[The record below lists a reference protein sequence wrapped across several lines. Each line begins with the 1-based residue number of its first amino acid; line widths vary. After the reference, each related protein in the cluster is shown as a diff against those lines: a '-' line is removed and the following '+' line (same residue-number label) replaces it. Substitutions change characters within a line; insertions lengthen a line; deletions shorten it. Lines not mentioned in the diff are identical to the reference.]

1 MSTTSKNV
9 AVNMGQY
16 RKCFNQQI
24 LEIPSALGTIPATEV
39 VKEFGDAKYRIRS
52 VDGNTHK
59 MTLPIYKL
67 WDLIVLKLTE
77 IVSHQAYNG
86 YQWDRY
92 DTWYIDLSIKTIA
105 DCLDLS
111 TRVDALTHLYRRII
125 AAAKVLQN
133 ISVTVTKGKN
143 STNIDG
149 YLSDIAV
156 RDCSNTQA
164 HSMTKSNAL
173 FSFFINPELIAY
185 LAEQRVAIYHFNHA
199 WLHLPENSL
208 NAYAAAKRLGRQYS
222 QNTYKC
228 KTSTKPVTMDIGTL
242 RNCLPCLNNKV
253 DKDNRVALD
262 NALKSIPGLTYSYLI
277 DGQRLTF
284 EELAKRQ
291 LRSRKYNEV
300 KIDIRYD
307 DHPNTSDNK
316 PTTDL
321 IRKMNDDALYGGH
334 RFYEVEAADTIINR
348 RGAIKQPAEKPMY
361 ALPPD
366 VISSPDEF
374 DDPENADDWLS
385 EESIVDTEPPFSP
398 FSR

>member
-1 MSTTSKNV
+1 MSTKTSKNV
-9 AVNMGQY
+9 VVNTGQY
-16 RKCFNQQI
+16 HKCFNQQI
-24 LEIPSALGTIPATEV
+24 LDPSALSTISATEI
-39 VKEFGDAKYRIRS
+39 VKAFSDAKYRICA
-52 VDGNTHK
+52 VDGNTYK

-67 WDLIVLKLTE
+67 WDLITIKLTE
-77 IVSHQAYNG
+77 LVPCHRRTKN
-86 YQWDRY
+86 YQWDHC
-92 DTWYIDLSIKTIA
+92 DPWDINLSIKTIA
-105 DCLDLS
+105 DCLGLS
-111 TRVDALTHLYRRII
+111 TSVGALTHLYDRII
-125 AAAKVLQN
+125 AAANVLRN

-143 STNIDG
+143 STKIDG

-156 RDCSNTQA
+156 RDCSHTQK

-173 FSFFINPELIAY
+173 FSFTINPELIAY
-185 LAEQRVAIYHFNHA
+185 LAEQNLIIFHFNHA

-208 NAYAAAKRLGRQYS
+208 NAYVAAKRLGRHYS

-228 KTSTKPVTMDIGTL
+228 KNPAKPVTMDIGTL

-253 DKDNRVALD
+253 DRDNRVALD

-277 DGQRLTF
+277 DGQELTF

-321 IRKMNDDALYGGH
+321 IKKMNDDALYGGH
-334 RFYEVEAADTIINR
+334 CVYDVDAADTIINHK
-348 RGAIKQPAEKPMY
+348 GAIKQPAEKPIY
-361 ALPPD
+361 ALPPMFD
-366 VISSPDEF
+366 
-374 DDPENADDWLS
+374 DDPEKVVV
-385 EESIVDTEPPFSP
+385 VDTVPPIST